1 MSKPVLILVTCE
13 RCEETSETDDNMRFY
28 RTDSGVMCE
37 LCMED
42 IEDE

>member
-1 MSKPVLILVTCE
+1 MLVTCE
-13 RCEETSETDDNMRFY
+13 ICDESHQMDPDEDSMRFY
-28 RTDSGVMCE
+28 KTDSGIMCE